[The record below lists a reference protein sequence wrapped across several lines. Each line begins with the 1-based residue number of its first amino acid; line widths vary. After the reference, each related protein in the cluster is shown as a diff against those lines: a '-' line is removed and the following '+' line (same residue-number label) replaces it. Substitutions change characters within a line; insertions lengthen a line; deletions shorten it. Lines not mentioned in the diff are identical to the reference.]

1 MRILHVSDSH
11 VSHSE
16 SFNREALL
24 SALGELDS
32 GDFDLFIH
40 SGDVTNRAKRE
51 QFEEAADLLSAVDVP
66 AVIIPGNHDK
76 RSGGLPLFKQSFGP
90 PKGVRELNDTLV
102 VFLDSGVNDQD
113 DGRVGQV
120 QFEMLKENLSRHED
134 ISTKIV
140 VLHHHTVPI
149 PWTGKERNVL
159 SNAGDLLELFLRS
172 DVDLVLS
179 GHKHFPNSYKIEG
192 TVFVNAGTV
201 SDKKTRYGD
210 TNSYNVIEIDENR
223 SRIKI
228 KRENGRVKE
237 ESYKRS
243 EKRVFTDFGEKIARL
258 AQISNTFISDTY
270 RFRDE
275 TYKDGVKHLNELEPD
290 LVTHTGGI
298 VEEAIPKNYRM
309 AREALK
315 RIKPPIVYTPAGR
328 DINYLGYQ
336 LFSENFGDMDQEYEL
351 EDIYLRGVSS
361 AQYDSNEGVIGET
374 ERSRLFQEMNK
385 AGADYK
391 VLFLHHNVLPI
402 PHSREKGLLED
413 SGDLLRGS
421 VESKIDL
428 VLTGTSSHPFAT
440 KVNDTVIANANSFSS
455 VYQRSLYGNSFN
467 LIDIYE
473 KAVVVFEVNCLWGT
487 QKILGIWNR

>member
-1 MRILHVSDSH
+1 MKILHVSDSH
-11 VSHSE
+11 VSLSE
-16 SFNREALL
+16 RFNREALL
-24 SALGELDS
+24 SALAELNS

-51 QFEEAADLLSAVDVP
+51 QFEEAADLLSVVDVP

-76 RSGGLPLFKQSFGP
+76 RSGGLPLFKQSLGP
-90 PKGVRELNDTLV
+90 PKGVKELDGTLI

-113 DGRVGQV
+113 DGRIGQV

-140 VLHHHTVPI
+140 VLHHHTIPI

-210 TNSYNVIEIDENR
+210 TNSYNIIEIEKDR
-223 SRIKI
+223 TRIKV

-243 EKRVFTDFGEKIARL
+243 EKKVFTDFGKKIARL
-258 AQISNTFISDTY
+258 AHTSNTFISDTY

-275 TYKDGVKHLNELEPD
+275 TYKDGVKHLNELEVD
-290 LVTHTGGI
+290 LVIHTGGI

-309 AREALK
+309 ARQALK
-315 RIKPPIVYTPAGR
+315 KIKPPIVYTPAGR

-336 LFSENFGDMDQEYEL
+336 LFTESFGEMDQEYEL
-351 EDIYLRGVSS
+351 DNIYLRGVSS
-361 AQYDSNEGVIGET
+361 AQYDSNEGVVGET
-374 ERSRLFQEMNK
+374 ERSRLFQEVNE
-385 AGADYK
+385 AGADYR

-428 VLTGTSSHPFAT
+428 VLTGTSSHPFVT
-440 KVNDTVIANANSFSS
+440 KVNDTVVANANSFSS
-455 VYQRSLYGNSFN
+455 VYQRSLFGNSFN

-473 KAVVVFEVNCLWGT
+473 EAVVVFEINCLWGT
-487 QKILGIWNR
+487 QKILGIWSS